1 MHGTTIE
8 IRRITT
14 GPSLVIEDA
23 GQLVLDFFRTDSSSA
38 PGGYDDQA
46 GHGERDR
53 VTKAD
58 IIAINTTMAARSPH
72 AVWDALISSGAPQG
86 WLVRM
91 DPDWD
96 LIGLDDETWQ
106 ARGRQAIDGAI
117 QATVG
122 PGRGLSVA
130 TKVLHLKATEAL
142 SRSRQ
147 PGPATARRDRQG
159 ASDEGHR
166 APSYRGA
173 TQSGRTQ
180 GGSIAGLRALRPL
193 ARSDPRRTA
202 LGQPSGGRA
211 RPIPQGLAA
220 RLETSR
226 VVVHALRRPFPGRH
240 NGRVVMTID
249 RSPQSCR

>member
-130 TKVLHLKATEAL
+130 TKVLHLKRPKLFPVLDSLVLQQLRVTDSVPPMKVIEHLRAEGRRNLDGLEAVQRQV
-142 SRSRQ
+142 SAHYDRSLVRILDVLLWASH
-147 PGPATARRDRQG
+147 PAAG
-159 ASDEGHR
+159 L
-166 APSYRGA
+166 APSLKGW
-173 TQSGRTQ
+173 QH
-180 GGSIAGLRALRPL
+180 I
-193 ARSDPRRTA
+193 
-202 LGQPSGGRA
+202 
-211 RPIPQGLAA
+211 
-220 RLETSR
+220 
-226 VVVHALRRPFPGRH
+226 LRRAE
-240 NGRVVMTID
+240 
-249 RSPQSCR
+249 